1 MNRRLAW
8 LLGSGVLVTWGL
20 AGALGGCGSTEA
32 TIDDSN
38 ADGGDAGTGPG
49 TSGGTSGATSGG
61 TSGGTSGSTGTDGGT
76 DGSSKTDSGTPEGGA
91 DAGLTSTPNKVQCG
105 GGTACTT
112 PADVCCVKQTG
123 DAGCQPAADN
133 CQNGAKLH
141 CDEKAD
147 CTGTDVC
154 CGGFAG
160 GAAATECKA
169 TCGGNQVQVCKTNA
183 ECTGGTCYVN
193 TCPSFGGGGTLVIPS
208 CTPLPMPCTH

>member
-32 TIDDSN
+32 TINDSN
-38 ADGGDAGTGPG
+38 VDGGEAGAG

-76 DGSSKTDSGTPEGGA
+76 DGSSNTDGGTPEGGA
-91 DAGLTSTPNKVQCG
+91 DGGLSSTPNKVQCG
-105 GGTACTT
+105 GGTECTT
-112 PADVCCVKQTG
+112 PADVCCVTQM
-123 DAGCQPAADN
+123 DAGCQPAASQ
-133 CQNGAKLH
+133 CQNGAKLR

-147 CTGTDVC
+147 CPTAGDLC
-154 CGGFAG
+154 CAGFSG
-160 GAAATECKA
+160 GAASTECRT
-169 TCGGNQVQVCKTNA
+169 TCQMNQVQVCKTNA

-193 TCPSFGGGGTLVIPS
+193 TCPTMGGASIVVQACSKIPL
-208 CTPLPMPCTH
+208 CTQ

>member
-20 AGALGGCGSTEA
+20 AGALGGCGSTAA

-38 ADGGDAGTGPG
+38 ADGGEAGTG

-61 TSGGTSGSTGTDGGT
+61 TSGGTSGSSGTDGGT
-76 DGSSKTDSGTPEGGA
+76 DGSSNTDGGTPEGGGG
-91 DAGLTSTPNKVQCG
+91 DAGVTSTPNKVQCG

-112 PADVCCVKQTG
+112 PADVCCVKQSG

-147 CTGTDVC
+147 CTGTDICCAGFVGGAVSTDC
-154 CGGFAG
+154 KAACGGM
-160 GAAATECKA
+160 
-169 TCGGNQVQVCKTNA
+169 QVQVCKTNA

-193 TCPSFGGGGTLVIPS
+193 TCPTPGGGSIVVDACSKIPL
-208 CTPLPMPCTH
+208 CTQ